1 MTDEFLKPLSKVEA
15 GTTVK
20 LVSVD
25 AGRGLKQR
33 LAAMGLLP
41 NVGITVIRNWH
52 CGRLIVNV
60 KNTKVVLGRGMAHKI
75 MVR

>member
-1 MTDEFLKPLSKVEA
+1 MNGDSLKPLSQIEA
-15 GTTVK
+15 GATVK

-25 AGRGLKQR
+25 AGVGLKQR

-41 NVGITVIRNWH
+41 NVEITVVRNWH
-52 CGRLIVNV
+52 CGRIIVNV
-60 KNTKVVLGRGMAHKI
+60 KNTKVVLGRGMAHKV

>member
-1 MTDEFLKPLSKVEA
+1 MNENPLKPLSQVEA
-15 GTTVK
+15 GQTVR

-25 AGRGLKQR
+25 AGIDLKQR

-41 NVGITVIRNWH
+41 NVQITVVRNWH
-52 CGRLIVNV
+52 CGRIIVNV
-60 KNTKVVLGRGMAHKI
+60 KNTKVVLGRGMAHKV

>member
-1 MTDEFLKPLSKVEA
+1 MNENPLKPLSQVEA
-15 GTTVK
+15 GQTVR

-25 AGRGLKQR
+25 AGIDLKQR

-41 NVGITVIRNWH
+41 NVQITVVRNWH
-52 CGRLIVNV
+52 CGRIIVNV
-60 KNTKVVLGRGMAHKI
+60 KNTKVVLGRGMARKV

>member
-1 MTDEFLKPLSKVEA
+1 MISDSARPLSEVEA
-15 GTTVK
+15 GQTVK

-25 AGRGLKQR
+25 AGGDLKQR

-41 NVGITVIRNWH
+41 NVQITVVRNWH

-60 KNTKVVLGRGMAHKI
+60 KNTKVILGRGMAHKV
-75 MVR
+75 MVQ

>member
-1 MTDEFLKPLSKVEA
+1 MTDDSLKLLSQIEA
-15 GTTVK
+15 GQTVR

-25 AGRGLKQR
+25 AGVGLKQR

-41 NVGITVIRNWH
+41 NVEITVVRNWH

-60 KNTKVVLGRGMAHKI
+60 KNTKVVLGRGMAHKV
-75 MVR
+75 MVK

>member
-1 MTDEFLKPLSKVEA
+1 MISDSIRPLSKVEA
-15 GTTVK
+15 GQTVR

-25 AGRGLKQR
+25 AGVGLKQR

-41 NVGITVIRNWH
+41 NVQITVVRNWH
-52 CGRLIVNV
+52 CGRLIINV
-60 KNTKVVLGRGMAHKI
+60 KDTKVVLGRGMAHKV